1 MEFALALP
9 AMLALVLWIVTM
21 GFTLYSQ
28 GVVTSAARET
38 ARYVAIYGAGGAD
51 QVIEKNLSL
60 VVPGLESHES
70 EIEYQD
76 GVVQVKILC
85 NYIPFVDFNA
95 ISRLLGGTREG
106 SNKLKSVAYF
116 KNERP
121 GL

>member
-9 AMLALVLWIVTM
+9 AMLALVLWIMSM
-21 GFTLYSQ
+21 GFMLYSQ

-38 ARYVAIYGAGGAD
+38 ARYVAIYGVDGAD
-51 QVIEKNLSL
+51 EVIQKNLNL
-60 VVPGLESHES
+60 VVPGPVSHES

-76 GVVQVKILC
+76 GVVQVKVLC
-85 NYIPFVDFNA
+85 SYTPFVDFNA
-95 ISRLLGGTREG
+95 ISRLLGGTRE
-106 SNKLKSVAYF
+106 SSSKLKSVAYF